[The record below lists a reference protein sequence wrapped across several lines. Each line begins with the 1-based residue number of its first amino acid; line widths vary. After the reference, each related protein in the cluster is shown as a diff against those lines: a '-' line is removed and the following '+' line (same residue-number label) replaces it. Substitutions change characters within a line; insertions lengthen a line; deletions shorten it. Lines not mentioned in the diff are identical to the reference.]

1 MNDIENEKIDR
12 HSDEL
17 QVDSDEKLEGKKIEV
32 DEDRLPSRAM
42 AIHEHIRQDGE
53 KEMERDAMA
62 LLWSAIAAGLS
73 MGASLLAKG
82 IFHVQ
87 LEGVPGGFLLENLG
101 YTFGFIIVIMAR
113 QQLFTEN
120 TVTAVLP
127 VMQNPTLGNFGLLMR
142 LWSVVSAG

>member
-1 MNDIENEKIDR
+1 MKEIKEENIGGQDDEVEVESEEKSRGEEIEI
-12 HSDEL
+12 
-17 QVDSDEKLEGKKIEV
+17 

-82 IFHVQ
+82 FFTCS
-87 LEGVPGGFLLENLG
+87 LRAYPADFLSK
-101 YTFGFIIVIMAR
+101 ISAIPSA
-113 QQLFTEN
+113 
-120 TVTAVLP
+120 
-127 VMQNPTLGNFGLLMR
+127 LL
-142 LWSVVSAG
+142 L

>member
-1 MNDIENEKIDR
+1 MNDIEKEKIDR

-17 QVDSDEKLEGKKIEV
+17 QVESEEKRSGKKIELN
-32 DEDRLPSRAM
+32 EDRLPSRAM

-87 LEGVPGGFLLENLG
+87 LEGFPADFCWRISVIPSALLL
-101 YTFGFIIVIMAR
+101 
-113 QQLFTEN
+113 
-120 TVTAVLP
+120 
-127 VMQNPTLGNFGLLMR
+127 
-142 LWSVVSAG
+142 

>member
-1 MNDIENEKIDR
+1 MNDIKKDKIDR

-17 QVDSDEKLEGKKIEV
+17 EVESDEKLTGKKIEL

-87 LEGVPGGFLLENLG
+87 LEGVPGGFYSRTSVIPSALLLSLWPAN
-101 YTFGFIIVIMAR
+101 
-113 QQLFTEN
+113 N
-120 TVTAVLP
+120 SLP
-127 VMQNPTLGNFGLLMR
+127 KIPSPPYCR
-142 LWSVVSAG
+142 

>member
-87 LEGVPGGFLLENLG
+87 LEGVPGGFCWR
-101 YTFGFIIVIMAR
+101 TSVI
-113 QQLFTEN
+113 
-120 TVTAVLP
+120 P
-127 VMQNPTLGNFGLLMR
+127 
-142 LWSVVSAG
+142 SAL

>member
-1 MNDIENEKIDR
+1 MDSLNDDKINR
-12 HSDEL
+12 HS
-17 QVDSDEKLEGKKIEV
+17 SDLEVESEEKQSGKEIEV

-87 LEGVPGGFLLENLG
+87 LEGVPAAFTGKSRLYLWFYHCHHGPPA
-101 YTFGFIIVIMAR
+101 IIY
-113 QQLFTEN
+113 
-120 TVTAVLP
+120 
-127 VMQNPTLGNFGLLMR
+127 
-142 LWSVVSAG
+142 